1 MSKRDRKA
9 FLAAKTSIET
19 PLDVVGG
26 TDPLQ
31 AETASTEG
39 SWMRTMTATM
49 KGPSNPNN
57 PISAMQEAIQRRL
70 ENPGP
75 EVEALKA
82 RLEAGETIIELN
94 PDVIDPSFISD
105 RLEITEAEVD
115 ELAEQIR
122 DRGQLIPIMVRPHP
136 DKDGRYQVAYGHRRL
151 KAAAKLGLN
160 VRAVVRKLTDAE
172 LVVAQGQENNARLDL
187 SFIEKARFAAELEQ
201 QGYSRS
207 VICGALVVKEN
218 NLSTMISIA
227 NRIPRDIIYGIGKA
241 PGIGRPRWND
251 LLTIFKDKDKVKR
264 ALAFIKE
271 EAFMALPSEERF
283 IALYNNATKKEP
295 SGSTLKPG
303 PQQTY
308 LSDAL
313 GRRRGSISTT
323 DTRCTI
329 QIDRRDDP
337 EFSDYI
343 MRRIHEICLEY
354 DASKQTAR

>member
-9 FLAAKTSIET
+9 FLAAKTAIET
-19 PLDVVGG
+19 PLDIVGG
-26 TDPLQ
+26 SDHVQP
-31 AETASTEG
+31 ETASTEG
-39 SWMRTMTATM
+39 SWMRTMTASVR
-49 KGPSNPNN
+49 GPSNPNN

-70 ENPGP
+70 ENPNP

-82 RLEAGETIIELN
+82 KLETGETIIELS
-94 PDVIDPSFISD
+94 PEVIDPSFISD
-105 RLEITEAEVD
+105 RLEITEAEVE

-136 DKDGRYQVAYGHRRL
+136 DKDGRYQVAFGHRRL
-151 KAAAKLGLN
+151 KAIAKLGLN

-207 VICGALVVKEN
+207 VICGALAVTEN

-227 NRIPRDIIYGIGKA
+227 NRIPREIVYAVGKA

-251 LLTIFKDKDKVKR
+251 LLTIFKEKDKVKR

-271 EAFMALPSEERF
+271 EAFRALPSDERF
-283 IALYNNATKKEP
+283 VALYNNAIKKEP
-295 SGSTLKPG
+295 SGNTIKPVQ
-303 PQQTY
+303 QQTY

-343 MRRIHEICLEY
+343 IQKLQEICLEY
-354 DASKQTAR
+354 DALKQVAE

>member
-9 FLAAKTSIET
+9 FLAAKTPIEAT
-19 PLDVVGG
+19 LDVVGG
-26 TDPLQ
+26 TDHVQ
-31 AETASTEG
+31 TETASTEG

-49 KGPSNPNN
+49 RGPSNPNN
-57 PISAMQEAIQRRL
+57 PISAMQEVIQRRL

-82 RLEAGETIIELN
+82 KLEAGETIIELS
-94 PDVIDPSFISD
+94 PEVIDPSFISD
-105 RLEITEAEVD
+105 RLEITEQEVD

-122 DRGQLIPIMVRPHP
+122 VRGQLIPIMVRPHP
-136 DKDGRYQVAYGHRRL
+136 DKDGRYQVAFGHRRL
-151 KAAAKLGLN
+151 KAIAKLGLN
-160 VRAVVRKLTDAE
+160 VRAVVKKLTDAE

-201 QGYSRS
+201 QAYSRS
-207 VICGALVVKEN
+207 VICGALAVTEN
-218 NLSTMISIA
+218 NLSTMINIA
-227 NRIPRDIIYGIGKA
+227 NRIPRDIIYAVGKA

-251 LLTIFKDKDKVKR
+251 LLTIFKEKDKVKR
-264 ALAFIKE
+264 ALAFVKE
-271 EAFMALPSEERF
+271 EAFKALPSDERF
-283 IALYNNATKKEP
+283 VALYNNAAKKEP
-295 SGSTLKPG
+295 SGNTNKPG
-303 PQQTY
+303 QQHTY
-308 LSDAL
+308 LSDSL

-343 MRRIHEICLEY
+343 VRKLQEICLEY
-354 DASKQTAR
+354 DASKRSAE